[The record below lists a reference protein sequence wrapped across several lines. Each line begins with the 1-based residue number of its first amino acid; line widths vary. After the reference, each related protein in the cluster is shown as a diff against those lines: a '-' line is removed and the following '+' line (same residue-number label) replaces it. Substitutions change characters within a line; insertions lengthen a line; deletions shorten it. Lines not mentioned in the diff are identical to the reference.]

1 MECKNVADCLKY
13 VADGIKM
20 RSVASTKMNEQ
31 SSRSHSVLKIKVTIQ
46 NKNNDEIL
54 RTGTMFVVDLAG
66 TERLK
71 KSEAKDTRLDEAKKI
86 TASLFSLRNVLTA
99 LARKKEFVPF
109 NDSKLTK
116 ILVIN

>member
-46 NKNNDEIL
+46 NKNNYMKTIKKLNEVWIQVRYIYHSVYKL
-54 RTGTMFVVDLAG
+54 WHKQGNLNQELALPNSSTFG
-66 TERLK
+66 
-71 KSEAKDTRLDEAKKI
+71 
-86 TASLFSLRNVLTA
+86 
-99 LARKKEFVPF
+99 
-109 NDSKLTK
+109 
-116 ILVIN
+116 